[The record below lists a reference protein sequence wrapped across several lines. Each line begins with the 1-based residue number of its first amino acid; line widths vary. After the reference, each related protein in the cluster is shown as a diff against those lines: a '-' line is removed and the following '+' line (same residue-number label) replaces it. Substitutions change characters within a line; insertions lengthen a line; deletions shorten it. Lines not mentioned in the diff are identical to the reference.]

1 MGHSHLT
8 LWSLIL
14 PPPRGAQHSLGD
26 TIHRFCAQF
35 CGAKISK
42 ENQTKVARITVSLLR
57 ELRLHY
63 CCRDADAAAAAT
75 LAFVRSFAKDDF
87 ALASLASLLRTSECM
102 LCPGGRASPPR
113 SYLPPRRSEDNL
125 QKGRPC
131 STDGV
136 LTRVLTNK

>member
-26 TIHRFCAQF
+26 TIHRFCARF

-87 ALASLASLLRTSECM
+87 ALASLARFASTYERMYALS
-102 LCPGGRASPPR
+102 GRARLAPSLVSPTEEER
-113 SYLPPRRSEDNL
+113 
-125 QKGRPC
+125 G
-131 STDGV
+131 
-136 LTRVLTNK
+136 